1 MHYIECLDEPALP
14 QALPRQG
21 QSIISNIE
29 QVQTMLKLA
38 LRNRLGKLIG
48 WVV

>member
-1 MHYIECLDEPALP
+1 MHYIECLDESALP
-14 QALPRQG
+14 QAFPRQG
-21 QSIISNIE
+21 QSTISNIE

-38 LRNRLGKLIG
+38 LWNRLGKLIG